1 MISSKCNAAH
11 VRHHLKYYSD
21 KTLNY
26 NIIVQYHRFKC
37 NEKSLKYK
45 NKSLLYILF

>member
-1 MISSKCNAAH
+1 MYGIIRNFIQIKA
-11 VRHHLKYYSD
+11 
-21 KTLNY
+21 LNY

-37 NEKSLKYK
+37 NKKSLKYK